1 MLLTVIRVRQGE
13 PVKYK
18 LLALD
23 LDGTTLTSQ
32 HEILPQ
38 VNKEIQR
45 IKDDVVVL
53 LVTGRHH
60 TAAKPYHHELGLDT
74 PIISC
79 NGTYIYDFNN
89 ESIVKENALPKDK
102 AKQFLQLARQY
113 RLNMVMYVT
122 DAMTFSS
129 ENPIEYMKALE
140 AWAEDFPA
148 AIKPEIRRIASFE
161 HELEQNDYI
170 WKFVVE
176 GDIEQIESF
185 TQLPFIQDE
194 FSGEKSWSNRIDFAN
209 KGNTKGARLA
219 EYIQTIGIKPSEVIA
234 IGDNHNDIS
243 MIELAGLG
251 VAMANADDVV
261 KCAADILTPEGN
273 DGQGIADIISTY
285 FSA

>member
-1 MLLTVIRVRQGE
+1 M
-13 PVKYK
+13 KYK

-23 LDGTTLTSQ
+23 LDGTTLTSN

-38 VNKEIQR
+38 VKQEIQR
-45 IKDDVVVL
+45 VKDDVVVL

-60 TAAKPYHHELGLDT
+60 TAARPYHHELGLDT

-79 NGTYIYDFNN
+79 NGTYIYDF
-89 ESIVKENALPKDK
+89 SSDTVVKENALPKEK
-102 AKQFLQLARQY
+102 AKQFLQLAHQHQ
-113 RLNMVMYVT
+113 LNMVMYVT

-129 ENPIEYMKALE
+129 QKPIEYMKALE
-140 AWAEDFPA
+140 AWAEDFPV

-161 HELEQNDYI
+161 QELALNDYI

-185 TQLPFIQDE
+185 TRLPFIQNE

-219 EYIQTIGIKPSEVIA
+219 EYIQTLGITPSEVIA

-251 VAMANADDVV
+251 VAMANADDAV
-261 KCAADILTPEGN
+261 KRAADISTPEGN
-273 DGQGIADIISTY
+273 DGKGIADIISTY
-285 FSA
+285 FRA